1 MSNIFADKI
10 FKVGTKI
17 SIRTINEK
25 YQGVIE
31 TVSEDSIV
39 LSNGNS
45 KITIGE
51 RVLNNLTSISIIT
64 QEKSNKN
71 NSTNHFYA
79 PFEQVSTNGLLPAM
93 GRIMEIN
100 NKFGYIADVNSH
112 EKLFFYKA
120 QLLED
125 YLHYQSD
132 KLLIGTPVLYCIK
145 KTSQGDGFEARSIIR
160 PKTYEEALR
169 IADSYKDTYPLNS
182 LALLRVV
189 EKFHSTNAIKNRIA
203 LLLRKPSVAERM
215 WAMIELPTNC
225 NIGNKKNTKTNR
237 SIEAKESLTANA
249 FIVSFSGKRGSIL
262 CNEEYYY
269 FTNWD
274 IIEENFINTLDNFNQ
289 RNLTQRQ
296 IPICCTLDNE
306 TKKASY
312 IFRPISIHNLFLF
325 VERKIRVRDFN
336 AARAIVNYALNNFP
350 DNPRLLQ
357 IEQEIVESVEQAN
370 VSKVLA
376 PNSLNPCGL
385 ILNKKVKIS
394 PKRNLKK
401 GLAKFA
407 EEARMNDLFCSKKVK
422 YRTEDIIDS
431 ELLAD
436 GVSYNTPVMYQLIK
450 HDSIKDQY
458 MAKFIHRVLP
468 VDDAMFLAM
477 SLYKEGKIVE
487 AWGVAKCILD
497 QRNNNKDVLLFM
509 KKCEEADHFVRPN
522 TVELVADIALSRKYK
537 HEKRYKEAIDAYIK
551 ALENGAIPD
560 LCVCDAIDSYNE
572 YIKSL
577 DNYEQITI
585 AKHDKSCF
593 ADRYLPQLSHNDNNL
608 RYKIKYYST
617 CHEHRKCQEIYRELL
632 NIATYE
638 GINEEI
644 ASIWAGMAKEAM
656 LSNED
661 KKIVNDYVVRAE
673 RTDKYCTLAKKCS
686 SILQLENLLY
696 YKSSQYPHFSVFPL
710 SELCD
715 KINKFAQSG
724 YISDET
730 QRLLLLKESANTN
743 DIKRSLTILNS
754 YISSVLHTRS
764 YFDDNNINE
773 LSFYDLCFNVA
784 DTLLFAINTK
794 NISEYDLW
802 LISEFSPLCSQIIV
816 TLLYKVAP
824 EYAINLIQE
833 NGKDFLGIANILEYI
848 REFDNKRQSVYEKI
862 KTYQEISKNGIS
874 TTDYNDILYT
884 IKNFS
889 AYQRE
894 NEIDNSYNNTL
905 IDDIYPR
912 IQKYFSADNS
922 KEHELSYRDLQRLI
936 NKLHT
941 QIKNHPT
948 LISVCFYLPILE
960 HLTSLIKHHHT
971 EFSLQPEC
979 LKLSIVSVSATNE
992 TGAFL
997 VELELLNEGKKST
1010 SIMNPQLEILTSES
1024 IKECKYDSFKK
1035 CIIYGDHSTY
1045 FVISIIPSKIE
1056 NNHTNGYTI
1065 KTTLRYEVKGEIK
1078 TFTKE
1083 FGRISP
1089 PQSYKSWL
1097 GRNPYT
1103 NFGKRVEDSN
1113 MFFGR
1118 ESTIDTIYSTLCPVS
1133 NNNIPDSS
1141 IQYWLYGQKR
1151 CGKSSVLY
1159 HLSQKLNNNDRAFCV
1174 EMSFLNVTSESQ
1186 CYYKIL
1192 DAINIKL
1199 SNIREEAELGLI
1211 DENPSDIPDFALP
1224 EEFSNDTFALDI
1236 NKFKHLLIEFK
1247 RSLRKSSS
1255 VKWRNK
1261 ELVVLIDEFSSV
1273 YNAIKSSKNSI
1284 NSGFIKNW
1292 RELQELSET
1301 RFATVMICQDVM
1313 YSLMKEHGN
1322 VNDFA
1327 IYNPERL
1334 TYLEDKYAKLLI
1346 TKPIIDISGNENFFH
1361 KDAVNQILYYTAN
1374 SAYYTVIFCKS
1385 LLEYADNYRLST
1397 ITKEDVDRVAFQV
1410 VNSEI
1415 IKKDKFDALLLAG
1428 ESDIVSRYSKN
1439 TVRGIVDQIAR
1450 MELSSGEC
1458 FIDKIHYINPDTKQD
1473 DVEYRDG
1480 ILSDLEERSVIRKN
1494 GKKCSINIKLYTLWI
1509 KTQL

>member
-31 TVSEDSIV
+31 TVSEDSVI
-39 LSNGNS
+39 LSIGNS

-64 QEKSNKN
+64 QEKSSKN
-71 NSTNHFYA
+71 NSANNFYA
-79 PFEQVSTNGLLPAM
+79 PFEQVSTKGLLPAM
-93 GRIMEIN
+93 GRIMEIK
-100 NKFGYIADVNSH
+100 NKIGYIADVNSH
-112 EKLFFYKA
+112 ETLFFHKA

-125 YLHYQSD
+125 DLHYQSD
-132 KLLIGTPVLYCIK
+132 KSLIGTPVLYCIK
-145 KTSQGDGFEARSIIR
+145 KASQGDGFEARSIIR

-225 NIGNKKNTKTNR
+225 NIGNKENIKTNR

-249 FIVSFSGKRGSIL
+249 FIVSFSGQRGRIL
-262 CNEEYYY
+262 CNEEYYH
-269 FTNWD
+269 FTYSD
-274 IIEENFINTLDNFNQ
+274 ILEESFIDTLKKFNQ
-289 RNLTQRQ
+289 RNIEHRE

-306 TKKASY
+306 RKKASY
-312 IFRPISIHNLFLF
+312 IFRPMSIHNLLLF
-325 VERKIRVRDFN
+325 VERKIRVRDLKT
-336 AARAIVNYALNNFP
+336 ASAIVNYALNDFP

-376 PNSLNPCGL
+376 PNSLKPCGL
-385 ILNKKVKIS
+385 ILNKKVRIS

-401 GLAKFA
+401 GSAKFA
-407 EEARMNDLFCSKKVK
+407 EEARVKDLFCSKKVK

-436 GVSYNTPVMYQLIK
+436 GVSYDTPVMYQMIK

-497 QRNNNKDVLLFM
+497 QRNNNKDVLSFM
-509 KKCEEADHFVRPN
+509 KKCEELEHFVRPN
-522 TVELVADIALSRKYK
+522 TVELVADITLSRKYK
-537 HEKRYKEAIDAYIK
+537 HEKKYKEAIDAYIK

-577 DNYEQITI
+577 DNYEQIII
-585 AKHDKSCF
+585 AKHDLSCF
-593 ADRYLPQLSHNDNNL
+593 AAKYLPQLSHNDNNL

-617 CHEHRKCQEIYRELL
+617 RHEHRKCQDIYRELL
-632 NIATYE
+632 NIATNE
-638 GINEEI
+638 GTDEEI

-656 LSNED
+656 LSNEEM
-661 KKIVNDYVVRAE
+661 KMVNDYVERALIIDE
-673 RTDKYCTLAKKCS
+673 HCSLAKKCS
-686 SILQLENLLY
+686 SILSLEKLLDPKYSRSARLSPFNL
-696 YKSSQYPHFSVFPL
+696 SD
-710 SELCD
+710 LCD
-715 KINKFAQSG
+715 KVDKFGQRGHTSNEAR
-724 YISDET
+724 
-730 QRLLLLKESANTN
+730 RLLLLKESANTY
-743 DIKRSLTILNS
+743 DIKKSLFILYS
-754 YISSVLHTRS
+754 YISSILHTGND
-764 YFDDNNINE
+764 FDDKNINE

-784 DTLLFAINTK
+784 DILLFAISTK
-794 NISEYDLW
+794 KITEYDLW
-802 LISEFSPLCSQIIV
+802 LISVFSLHCSMVIAV
-816 TLLYKVAP
+816 LLYRIVP
-824 EYAINLIQE
+824 EYAINLIQKRGR
-833 NGKDFLGIANILEYI
+833 NFLGIANMPEYI
-848 REFDNKRQSVYEKI
+848 IEFNNKRQSFYEGY
-862 KTYQEISKNGIS
+862 KTYQEISKNGILA
-874 TTDYNDILYT
+874 TDYNDILYT
-884 IKNFS
+884 VKNLS
-889 AYQRE
+889 ECQRE
-894 NEIDNSYNNTL
+894 IENDNLYNITL

-912 IQKYFSADNS
+912 IQKYFTADNG
-922 KEHELSYRDLQRLI
+922 KEHELSYKELQRLI
-936 NKLHT
+936 NKLRT
-941 QIKNHPT
+941 QIENHPT
-948 LISVCFYLPILE
+948 LISICFYLPILE
-960 HLTSLIKHHHT
+960 NITSLIKGHHDV
-971 EFSLQPEC
+971 FSLQPEC
-979 LKLSIVSVSATNE
+979 PRLSIVSVSARNE
-992 TGAFL
+992 EGAFL
-997 VELELLNEGKKST
+997 VELELQNEGKKST
-1010 SIMNPQLEILTSES
+1010 SIINPQLEILHTES
-1024 IKECKYDSFKK
+1024 IKECRYDSFKK
-1035 CIIYGDHSTY
+1035 CVIYGDHSTY
-1045 FVISIIPSKIE
+1045 FVISIIPSRIE
-1056 NNHTNGYTI
+1056 ENEYTI
-1065 KTTLRYEVKGEIK
+1065 NTTLRYEVKGTIK
-1078 TFTKE
+1078 TFSKE
-1083 FGRISP
+1083 FNQIKPSK
-1089 PQSYKSWL
+1089 SYKPWL

-1103 NFGKRVEDSN
+1103 NFGKRVEDCN

-1118 ESTIDTIYSTLCPVS
+1118 EGIIEKIYSTLCPAS

-1174 EMSFLNVTSESQ
+1174 EMSFLNVKSESQ

-1199 SNIREEAELGLI
+1199 SNIREEAELGLV

-1224 EEFSNDTFALDI
+1224 EEFTNEAYVLDI
-1236 NKFKHLLIEFK
+1236 NKFKHLLIDFK
-1247 RSLRKSSS
+1247 RSLRKSSNE
-1255 VKWRNK
+1255 KWRNK

-1273 YNAIKSSKNSI
+1273 YNAIKSSKGSI
-1284 NSGFIKNW
+1284 HSGFIKNW
-1292 RELQELSET
+1292 RELQELPET
-1301 RFATVMICQDVM
+1301 RFATVMICQDIM

-1334 TYLEDKYAKLLI
+1334 TYLEDKYARLLI
-1346 TKPIIDISGNENFFH
+1346 TKPIIDISDNRNFFY

-1385 LLEYADNYRLST
+1385 LLEYADSYRLMT
-1397 ITKEDVDRVAFQV
+1397 ITKEDVDMVAFQV

-1428 ESDIVSRYSKN
+1428 ESDLVSRYSKN
-1439 TVRGIVDQIAR
+1439 IVRGIVDQIAR
-1450 MELSSGEC
+1450 MEVSTGEC
-1458 FIDKIHYINPDTKQD
+1458 FIDKIHCINPTTNQY
-1473 DVEYRDG
+1473 DVEYRNG
-1480 ILSDLEERSVIRKN
+1480 VLSDLQERSVITIN
-1494 GKKCSINIKLYTLWI
+1494 GNKCSINVKLYTLWI

>member
-10 FKVGTKI
+10 FKVGTKV
-17 SIRTINEK
+17 SIRTVNEK

-31 TVSEDSIV
+31 TVSKDSIV

-51 RVLNNLTSISIIT
+51 RTLNNLTSISIFS
-64 QEKSNKN
+64 QEQSYKKN
-71 NSTNHFYA
+71 AVNDFFA
-79 PFEQVSTNGLLPAM
+79 PFEKMTTKGLLPAM
-93 GRIMEIN
+93 GRIMKIN
-100 NKFGYIADVNSH
+100 DNYGFIADVNSH
-112 EKLFFYKA
+112 ETLYFNRF

-125 YLHYQSD
+125 YLQDQNEKY
-132 KLLIGTPVLYCIK
+132 LIGIPVLYCIK
-145 KTSQGDGFEARSIIR
+145 ENLRGNGFEARAIIR

-182 LALLRVV
+182 LALLRVI
-189 EKFHSTNAIKNRIA
+189 EKFHPTYAIKNRIA

-215 WAMIELPTNC
+215 WTMIELPTNC
-225 NIGNKKNTKTNR
+225 NDGKKDNSPQKRPLVASETL
-237 SIEAKESLTANA
+237 AANA

-262 CNEEYYY
+262 CNEEYYN
-269 FTNWD
+269 FTIWD
-274 IIEENFINTLDNFNQ
+274 IIEDNFINTLENFNQ
-289 RNLTQRQ
+289 RNLNHRQ
-296 IPICCTLDNE
+296 IPICCALNNE

-312 IFRPISIHNLFLF
+312 IFRPILIHDLILF
-325 VERKIRVRDFN
+325 VERKIRVREFN
-336 AARAIVNYALNNFP
+336 AARAIVNYALNDFP

-376 PNSLNPCGL
+376 SNSLNPCGL
-385 ILNKKVKIS
+385 ILNKKVEIS
-394 PKRNLKK
+394 PKRNPRK
-401 GLAKFA
+401 GSAKFA

-422 YRTEDIIDS
+422 YRTEDIVDN
-431 ELLAD
+431 ELLAE
-436 GVSYNTPVMYQLIK
+436 GVSYDTPVMYQLIR

-458 MAKFIHRVLP
+458 TAKFIHRALP
-468 VDDAMFLAM
+468 VDDAMYLAM
-477 SLYKEGKIVE
+477 SLYKEGKIIE
-487 AWGVAKCILD
+487 AWGVAKCVID
-497 QRNNNKDVLLFM
+497 QRNTNKDVLLFM
-509 KKCEEADHFVRPN
+509 KKCEEAERFVKPN
-522 TVELVADIALSRKYK
+522 TVELVSDITLSRKYK

-560 LCVCDAIDSYNE
+560 LCVCDAIDCYNE

-577 DNYEQITI
+577 DNYEQII
-585 AKHDKSCF
+585 VAKHNLSCF
-593 ADRYLPQLSHNDNNL
+593 ADKYLPQLSQNDNNL
-608 RYKIKYYST
+608 RYKINYFST
-617 CHEHRKCQEIYRELL
+617 YHDHRKCQDIYRELL

-638 GINEEI
+638 GNNEEI

-661 KKIVNDYVVRAE
+661 KKIVNNYVVRAE

-686 SILQLENLLY
+686 SILELENLLY
-696 YKSSQYPHFSVFPL
+696 YKSSQYPRFSVFPL

-724 YISDET
+724 HISAEAR
-730 QRLLLLKESANTN
+730 RLLLLKESANTN
-743 DIKRSLTILNS
+743 DIKRSLIILSS
-754 YISSVLHTRS
+754 YISSVLHIKS
-764 YFDDNNINE
+764 DFDDNNINE
-773 LSFYDLCFNVA
+773 LSFYDLCFSVA
-784 DTLLFAINTK
+784 DALLIAINTK
-794 NISEYDLW
+794 NFSEYDLW
-802 LISEFSPLCSQIIV
+802 LISDFSPLCSQIIV
-816 TLLYKVAP
+816 ILLYKVAP

-833 NGKDFLGIANILEYI
+833 NGQDFLGIANIFEYI

-889 AYQRE
+889 AYQQE
-894 NEIDNSYNNTL
+894 NENDNSYNNTL

-922 KEHELSYRDLQRLI
+922 KEHEFSYSDLQRLI

-941 QIKNHPT
+941 QIENHPT
-948 LISVCFYLPILE
+948 LISVCFYLPILD
-960 HLTSLIKHHHT
+960 HLTSLIEHHHT
-971 EFSLQPEC
+971 AFSLQPEC

-1010 SIMNPQLEILTSES
+1010 SIMNPQLEISTDES

-1045 FVISIIPSKIE
+1045 FVISIIPSKIG

-1083 FGRISP
+1083 FDRISP

-1118 ESTIDTIYSTLCPVS
+1118 ESTIDKIYSTLCPAS

-1284 NSGFIKNW
+1284 HSGFIKNW

-1334 TYLEDKYAKLLI
+1334 TYLDDKHAHLLI
-1346 TKPIIDISGNENFFH
+1346 TKPIYDISKNENFFY
-1361 KDAVNQILYYTAN
+1361 KDAVDQILYYTAN

-1385 LLEYADNYRLST
+1385 LLEYADNYRLSA

-1439 TVRGIVDQIAR
+1439 TVRGIVDQIAL

-1458 FIDKIHYINPDTKQD
+1458 FIDKIHYLNPDTKQD
-1473 DVEYRDG
+1473 DIEYRDG
-1480 ILSDLEERSVIRKN
+1480 ILADLEERSVIRKN

>member
-17 SIRTINEK
+17 SIRTVNEK

-31 TVSEDSIV
+31 TVSKDSIV
-39 LSNGNS
+39 LSNGIS

-51 RVLNNLTSISIIT
+51 RTLNNLTSISILS
-64 QEKSNKN
+64 QEQSYNKTVVN
-71 NSTNHFYA
+71 DFFA
-79 PFEQVSTNGLLPAM
+79 PFDKVATKGLLPAM
-93 GRIMEIN
+93 GRIMKIN
-100 NKFGYIADVNSH
+100 DKYGFIADVNSH
-112 EKLFFYKA
+112 EILYFNRY

-125 YLHYQSD
+125 YLQYQNE
-132 KLLIGTPVLYCIK
+132 KYLIGVPVLYCIK
-145 KTSQGDGFEARSIIR
+145 ENSRRNGFEARAIIR

-182 LALLRVV
+182 LALLHVI
-189 EKFHSTNAIKNRIA
+189 EKFHSTYAIKNRIA

-215 WAMIELPTNC
+215 WTMIELPANSNNK
-225 NIGNKKNTKTNR
+225 NIDNTKTNR

-289 RNLTQRQ
+289 RNLTYRQ

-312 IFRPISIHNLFLF
+312 IFRPVSIHNLYLF

-336 AARAIVNYALNNFP
+336 AARAIVNYALNDFP

-357 IEQEIVESVEQAN
+357 IEQEIVESVEQEN

-376 PNSLNPCGL
+376 PNSLNPCGR

-394 PKRNLKK
+394 PKKNPRK
-401 GLAKFA
+401 GSVRFA

-436 GVSYNTPVMYQLIK
+436 GVSYDTPVMYQLIK

-497 QRNNNKDVLLFM
+497 QRNNNKDVLLFT
-509 KKCEEADHFVRPN
+509 KKCEESENFEKPN

-537 HEKRYKEAIDAYIK
+537 HEKRYKEAIDTYIK

-585 AKHDKSCF
+585 AKHNKSCF
-593 ADRYLPQLSHNDNNL
+593 AARYLPQLSHNDNNL
-608 RYKIKYYST
+608 RYQIKYYST
-617 CHEHRKCQEIYRELL
+617 CHEHRKCQDIYRALL
-632 NIATYE
+632 NLATHE
-638 GINEEI
+638 GNNEEI
-644 ASIWAGMAKEAM
+644 ASSWAGMAKEAM

-661 KKIVNDYVVRAE
+661 KKIVNDYVVRAL

-686 SILQLENLLY
+686 SILDLENILY
-696 YKSSQYPHFSVFPL
+696 YKSSQFTRFSVFPL

-715 KINKFAQSG
+715 KINKFTQSG
-724 YISDET
+724 YLSNEAL
-730 QRLLLLKESANTN
+730 RLFLLKESANTN
-743 DIKRSLTILNS
+743 DIKRSLLILNS
-754 YISSVLHTRS
+754 YLSSVLHARCD
-764 YFDDNNINE
+764 FDDNNINE

-784 DTLLFAINTK
+784 DTLLYAINTK

-824 EYAINLIQE
+824 EYAINLIQK
-833 NGKDFLGIANILEYI
+833 NDQDFLGIANMSEYI
-848 REFDNKRQSVYEKI
+848 REFDNKRQFVYERI
-862 KTYQEISKNGIS
+862 KAYQEISKNGIS
-874 TTDYNDILYT
+874 TKDYNDILYT
-884 IKNFS
+884 IKNIS
-889 AYQRE
+889 AYQRDNE
-894 NEIDNSYNNTL
+894 NDNTYDNTL
-905 IDDIYPR
+905 INDIYPL

-922 KEHELSYRDLQRLI
+922 KEHELSYKDLQRLI

-941 QIKNHPT
+941 QIENHPS
-948 LISVCFYLPILE
+948 LLSVCFYLPILE
-960 HLTSLIKHHHT
+960 HLTSLIKDHHKA
-971 EFSLQPEC
+971 FSLQPEC
-979 LKLSIVSVSATNE
+979 LKLSIVSVSAINE
-992 TGAFL
+992 TGSFL
-997 VELELLNEGKKST
+997 VEIELLNEGKRST
-1010 SIMNPQLEILTSES
+1010 SISNPQLEISTSKS
-1024 IKECKYDSFKK
+1024 IKECKFDSFKK
-1035 CIIYGDHSTY
+1035 CVIYGDHSAY
-1045 FVISIIPSKIE
+1045 FVISITPSRIE
-1056 NNHTNGYTI
+1056 QNEYAI
-1065 KTTLRYEVKGEIK
+1065 QTTLRYEVKGEIK
-1078 TFTKE
+1078 TFTRE
-1083 FGRISP
+1083 FDRITP
-1089 PQSYKSWL
+1089 PKSYNSWL
-1097 GRNPYT
+1097 GKNPYT

-1118 ESTIDTIYSTLCPVS
+1118 ESTINKIYSTLCPAS

-1199 SNIREEAELGLI
+1199 SNIREEAKLGLI

-1224 EEFSNDTFALDI
+1224 EEFSNNTFALDI

-1284 NSGFIKNW
+1284 HSGFIKNW

-1334 TYLEDKYAKLLI
+1334 TYLEDKYANLLI

-1361 KDAVNQILYYTAN
+1361 KDAVKQILYYTAN

-1458 FIDKIHYINPDTKQD
+1458 FIDKIHYLNPDTKQN

-1480 ILSDLEERSVIRKN
+1480 ILSDLEERSVIRKK